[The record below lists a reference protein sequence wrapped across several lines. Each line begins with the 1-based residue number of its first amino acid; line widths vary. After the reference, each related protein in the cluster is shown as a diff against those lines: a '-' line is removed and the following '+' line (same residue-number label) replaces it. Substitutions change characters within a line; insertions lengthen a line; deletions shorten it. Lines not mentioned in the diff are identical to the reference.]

1 MQRIPTVK
9 KILTKGEIIVVATIP
24 PGAKLPKTEREMGAE
39 KLWAPQDVDNPD
51 AIVGGSLW

>member
-1 MQRIPTVK
+1 MQSIPTVK

-39 KLWAPQDVDNPD
+39 KL
-51 AIVGGSLW
+51 